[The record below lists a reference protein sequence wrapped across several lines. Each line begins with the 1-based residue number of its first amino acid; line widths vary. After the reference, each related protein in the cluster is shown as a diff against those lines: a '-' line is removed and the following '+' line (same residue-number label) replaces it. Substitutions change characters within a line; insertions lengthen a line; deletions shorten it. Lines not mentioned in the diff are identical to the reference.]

1 MRKELFMFAK
11 KRKCI
16 NPYITIMILT
26 MAAVGVV
33 SIVDKGR
40 CICTEKMDMLKEKMP
55 VMFSKNAGEN

>member
-1 MRKELFMFAK
+1 MFAK

-40 CICTEKMDMLKEKMP
+40 CICTEKMDMLKECRKQILKRI
-55 VMFSKNAGEN
+55 F